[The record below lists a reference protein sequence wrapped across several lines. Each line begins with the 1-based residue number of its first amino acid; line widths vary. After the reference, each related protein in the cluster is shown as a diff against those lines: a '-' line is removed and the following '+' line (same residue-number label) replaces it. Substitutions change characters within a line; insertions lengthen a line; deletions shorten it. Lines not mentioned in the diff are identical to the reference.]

1 MSTYLEIRSQLET
14 LSPQEQLLLLEDLA
28 VLIRCGIS
36 QDKKSSLLE
45 LEGLGEEIWTQ
56 VDVEDYL
63 NQERA
68 SWTG

>member
-1 MSTYLEIRSQLET
+1 ML
-14 LSPQEQLLLLEDLA
+14 
-28 VLIRCGIS
+28 RCGIS
-36 QDKKSSLLE
+36 QDKKYSLLE
-45 LEGLGEEIWTQ
+45 LKGLGEDIWTQ